1 MIPPVRYRN
10 RTYEIEL
17 CADGGPCTTP
27 DCDSRHQVIEV
38 VPKIKHVEIAN
49 ASVRQSEEIRRL
61 QAEQRML
68 INERHKLSGRLAAS

>member
-1 MIPPVRYRN
+1 MIPPVLYRN

-38 VPKIKHVEIAN
+38 VPKIKHAEIAN
-49 ASVRQSEEIRRL
+49 ASRRQSDEIRRL
-61 QAEQRML
+61 QTEQRRL
-68 INERHKLSGRLAAS
+68 INERHKESTR